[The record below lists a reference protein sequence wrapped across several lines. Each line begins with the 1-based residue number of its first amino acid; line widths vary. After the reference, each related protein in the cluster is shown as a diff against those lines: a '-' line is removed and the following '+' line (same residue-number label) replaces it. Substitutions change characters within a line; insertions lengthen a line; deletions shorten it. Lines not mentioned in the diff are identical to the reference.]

1 MNHQMLAQGQ
11 GARRNDVRINV
22 LLNKLQSKLKSFAVR
37 DRENLLLGKVK
48 DVNLD
53 SDRQLNLVISQE
65 GLNQNAPL
73 FLIRSKH
80 IQQVDSSTK
89 TLFVDISK
97 AETQY
102 LPEYVPLEKTTD
114 VEPLETSPIS
124 TKAEWEVTDAST
136 ASFIATPDELNNHPE
151 ELEQT
156 SMPEDASNTFS
167 TESEVV
173 EEEIFRL
180 LEERL
185 VIDSNK
191 HKVGEVIVRK
201 EIETRMVEVPVR
213 REILIVEQISPE
225 HKQLAEIDL
234 GQGEIPG
241 LELIEAAIGAKS
253 TSIDAKT
260 TSLDTQPTVRGE
272 FDSPRTASRIL
283 DAIAHQR
290 GHGCAKVRVE
300 IILEDAEHQAT
311 YQEWFDRCS
320 IKPSSNGK

>member
-1 MNHQMLAQGQ
+1 MNNQSLAQGQ
-11 GARRNDVRINV
+11 GARRNDIRINV
-22 LLNKLQSKLKSFAVR
+22 LLNKLQSKLKDFAVR

-53 SDRQLNLVISQE
+53 SERQLNLVISQE

-73 FLIRSKH
+73 FLLRSKH
-80 IQQVDSSTK
+80 IQQVDSSRK
-89 TLFVDISK
+89 TLFVDVSK

-102 LPEYVPLEKTTD
+102 LPEYVPSQQTTD
-114 VEPLETSPIS
+114 VEVLETPPTSRTTAWGI
-124 TKAEWEVTDAST
+124 TDAST
-136 ASFIATPDELNNHPE
+136 ASVIPMTQELNNHPE
-151 ELEQT
+151 ELERD
-156 SMPEDASNTFS
+156 SMPEDAANTFS

-185 VIDSNK
+185 IVDNNK

-213 REILIVEQISPE
+213 REILIVEQVSPE

-234 GQGEIPG
+234 GEGEIPG
-241 LELIEAAIGAKS
+241 LELIEAASFNAKS
-253 TSIDAKT
+253 TI
-260 TSLDTQPTVRGE
+260 DTQPTVRGE

-290 GHGCAKVRVE
+290 RHGCVKVRVE
-300 IILEDAEHQAT
+300 IILEDAEHHAT

-320 IKPSSNGK
+320 IKQSPIGK

>member
-1 MNHQMLAQGQ
+1 MNNQTLAQGQ
-11 GARRNDVRINV
+11 GARRNDIRINV
-22 LLNKLQSKLKSFAVR
+22 LLNKLQNKLKDFAVR
-37 DRENLLLGKVK
+37 DRENLLLGNVK

-53 SDRQLNLVISQE
+53 PERQLNLVISQD
-65 GLNQNAPL
+65 GLTKNAPL

-80 IQQVDSSTK
+80 IQQVDSPRK
-89 TLFVDISK
+89 TLFVDVSK

-102 LPEYVPLEKTTD
+102 LPEYVLSEQTTD
-114 VEPLETSPIS
+114 VELLETTQMSR
-124 TKAEWEVTDAST
+124 TTAREVTDAST
-136 ASFIATPDELNNHPE
+136 ASVIPTPDELNSHPE
-151 ELEQT
+151 ELERD

-185 VIDSNK
+185 IIDSSK

-213 REILIVEQISPE
+213 REILIVEQVSPE
-225 HKQLAEIDL
+225 HKKLAEIDL

-241 LELIEAAIGAKS
+241 LELIETASFDTKS
-253 TSIDAKT
+253 TI
-260 TSLDTQPTVRGE
+260 DTQPTVRGE

-290 GHGCAKVRVE
+290 HHGCAKVRVE

-320 IKPSSNGK
+320 IKQSPNGK

>member
-1 MNHQMLAQGQ
+1 MNNQTLGQGQ

-22 LLNKLQSKLKSFAVR
+22 LLNKLQSKLKDFAVR

-53 SDRQLNLVISQE
+53 SERQLNLVISQE
-65 GLNQNAPL
+65 GLSQNAPL

-80 IQQVDSSTK
+80 IQQVDSSRK

-102 LPEYVPLEKTTD
+102 LPEYVPSEQTTD
-114 VEPLETSPIS
+114 VEHLETPPIS
-124 TKAEWEVTDAST
+124 SKTAWEVTDAST
-136 ASFIATPDELNNHPE
+136 ASAIPTTDELNNHPE
-151 ELEQT
+151 ELEQD
-156 SMPEDASNTFS
+156 SMPEDDSNTFS
-167 TESEVV
+167 AESEVV
-173 EEEIFRL
+173 EQEIFRL

-185 VIDSNK
+185 IVDNNK

-213 REILIVEQISPE
+213 REILIVEQVSPE

-241 LELIEAAIGAKS
+241 LELLEAASFDAKS
-253 TSIDAKT
+253 TT
-260 TSLDTQPTVRGE
+260 DTQLTVTGE

-290 GHGCAKVRVE
+290 RHGCAKVRVE

-320 IKPSSNGK
+320 IKQSPNGK